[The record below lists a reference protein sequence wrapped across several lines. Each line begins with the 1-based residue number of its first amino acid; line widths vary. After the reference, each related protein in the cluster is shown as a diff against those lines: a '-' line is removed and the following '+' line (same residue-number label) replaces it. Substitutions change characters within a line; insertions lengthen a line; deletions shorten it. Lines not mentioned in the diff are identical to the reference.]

1 MVIMMM
7 PLMIVM
13 MIVMMMMMFGMVPTM
28 HKEAVTL
35 TDASRTKSDGSA
47 SLLVFSSDKF
57 SIRKTI
63 KSFFLCRYF
72 VKILFLTY
80 SNASCEMNQDLYKE
94 RMIEKQYHMHMH
106 MQIMLPYM
114 PT

>member
-47 SLLVFSSDKF
+47 SLL
-57 SIRKTI
+57 
-63 KSFFLCRYF
+63 
-72 VKILFLTY
+72 LFLRIDFQ
-80 SNASCEMNQDLYKE
+80 SNLFLS
-94 RMIEKQYHMHMH
+94 QYFDNIIGDIFSHH
-106 MQIMLPYM
+106 
-114 PT
+114 

>member
-57 SIRKTI
+57 SIVKTI
-63 KSFFLCRYF
+63 KPFLLS
-72 VKILFLTY
+72 ILNTNTCHQNL
-80 SNASCEMNQDLYKE
+80 EMRTATEYNIPTALFSRWKE
-94 RMIEKQYHMHMH
+94 PKDNLI
-106 MQIMLPYM
+106 
-114 PT
+114 

>member
-57 SIRKTI
+57 SIVKTV
-63 KSFFLCRYF
+63 KFFLWS
-72 VKILFLTY
+72 ILNT
-80 SNASCEMNQDLYKE
+80 NTCHQKEMRTATEYNVPTALFSRWKE
-94 RMIEKQYHMHMH
+94 PKDNLI
-106 MQIMLPYM
+106 
-114 PT
+114 

>member
-57 SIRKTI
+57 SIVKTI
-63 KSFFLCRYF
+63 KFFL
-72 VKILFLTY
+72 
-80 SNASCEMNQDLYKE
+80 
-94 RMIEKQYHMHMH
+94 
-106 MQIMLPYM
+106 
-114 PT
+114 

>member
-1 MVIMMM
+1 MIIMMM

-13 MIVMMMMMFGMVPTM
+13 MIVMMMMMMFGMVPTM

-57 SIRKTI
+57 SIVKTI
-63 KSFFLCRYF
+63 KFFLWS
-72 VKILFLTY
+72 ILNTNTCHPNL
-80 SNASCEMNQDLYKE
+80 EMRTATEYNIPTALFSRWKE
-94 RMIEKQYHMHMH
+94 PKDNLI
-106 MQIMLPYM
+106 
-114 PT
+114 